1 MSRLVP
7 ARRPLGTLCSLSDAH
22 DGAGSFYSWGGVLLF
37 NIDEDPLEES
47 DRSQERPDIVDQLT
61 KKLLAYSATNV
72 DQGELRDVATVQVA
86 CVSPNSEQQLLAHCQ
101 SALCGHLG
109 RSWAVPWLPNADGE
123 RCGPPM

>member
-1 MSRLVP
+1 ML
-7 ARRPLGTLCSLSDAH
+7 LC
-22 DGAGSFYSWGGVLLF
+22 
-37 NIDEDPLEES
+37 NIDEDPLEKS

-123 RCGPPM
+123 RCGPPI